1 MTHRLRIGRIARLRA
16 GGVVDGLRSKRWSVF
31 RVAAGAMVLTV
42 NVMAAVDFKR
52 DIQPIFSE
60 RCYSCHGAEKQKN
73 NLRLDRRA
81 NALAGGDSGSSIVVS
96 NSAESRL
103 YKYVAGLGEKVVMPA
118 KGERLTSNQVALI
131 KEWID
136 TGAVWPESVSD
147 VADNPANHWAFKA
160 PRFDLSKRR
169 PHDADLNRIDDFV
182 AKEQKARQL
191 IPAPEA
197 SRRTLIRR
205 LSLDLLGL
213 PPSPEE
219 VEAFVAD
226 KAADA
231 YEKLVGRLL
240 ASPHYGE
247 RWGRHWLDF
256 ARWAE
261 SESYEVNGFRSAAWR
276 YRDYV
281 VESFNRDKPYD
292 QFLREQ
298 IAGDELEPYS
308 DENIIATGFLSAARF
323 NANEEDKAV
332 QRNEPLVDM
341 ANATAAVTMGITMA
355 CAQCH
360 DHKFDPITTRDYYRV
375 QGFFVRGQ
383 MNSLLLRDTNL
394 WRAYEA
400 AGIPPAFE
408 TSSKLLK
415 QITEP
420 VRIKLAAEAKERLTS
435 EQREALAISADQR
448 TAEENEIAA
457 NAEKLLSASSD
468 RIEKVLS
475 EDDRKLVQELEK
487 KIAQLDKEIEEA
499 KPQTW
504 GFYSP
509 ATSPYKIE
517 IIPARGV
524 YPLPYEPAELK
535 KTVPAILRRGD
546 VHRPADK
553 LMPGLPEIISSNA
566 PSHVFAGTN
575 SFPTRR
581 TLVDWLT
588 STNSP
593 LTARVWVNLVW
604 QHHFGRGLVATSGD
618 FGLRGAKPSH
628 PELLDWLAN
637 ELIRSDW
644 STKHIHRLILLSN
657 TYRQSTRPDANNAAI
672 DPENK
677 FLWRWQPRRLEAEAI
692 RDSALVVSG
701 ELDRT
706 RRGQSIKPEDEEK
719 YLRRALYLR
728 QKRLDPSSMG
738 GLFDLPTANESCPK
752 RHVSTVAL
760 QPLYMMNS
768 EFMLNRSKAFAQRVR
783 ERAGEERESQITAAF
798 EIAFARMPEESELR
812 SARKLFGDSGGTD
825 KLVQFCHALLNANE
839 FVYLE

>member
-1 MTHRLRIGRIARLRA
+1 MTRWPLALIAVLAFARA
-16 GGVVDGLRSKRWSVF
+16 LAVG
-31 RVAAGAMVLTV
+31 AAVQSS
-42 NVMAAVDFKR
+42 VDFKR

-60 RCYSCHGAEKQKN
+60 RCYSCHGADKQKN
-73 NLRLDRRA
+73 NFRLDRRA
-81 NALAGGDSGSSIVVS
+81 NAFAGGDSGPSIVAS

-103 YKYVAGLGEKVVMPA
+103 YRYVAGLDEKIVMPA
-118 KGERLTSNQVALI
+118 KGERLTTNQVALI
-131 KEWID
+131 KNWID
-136 TGAVWPESVSD
+136 AGATWLEEI
-147 VADNPANHWAFKA
+147 VAENPANHWAFKPPQFA
-160 PRFDLSKRR
+160 ALMKGEPGI
-169 PHDADLNRIDDFV
+169 RIDEFV
-182 AKEQKARQL
+182 SKEHKARSL
-191 IPAPEA
+191 TAAPEA

-226 KAADA
+226 KSSNA
-231 YEKLVGRLL
+231 YEKLVERLL

-247 RWGRHWLDF
+247 HWGRHWLDY

-261 SESYEVNGFRSAAWR
+261 SESYEVNGFRPAAWH

-308 DENIIATGFLSAARF
+308 DENIIATGFLGAARF

-341 ANATAAVTMGITMA
+341 ANATASVTLGLSLG

-360 DHKFDPITTRDYYRV
+360 DHKFDPVTTRDYYRF

-383 MNSLLLRDTNL
+383 MNSLLLRETNL

-408 TSSKLLK
+408 TSKKLLK
-415 QITEP
+415 QITDP
-420 VRIKLAAEAKERLTS
+420 VRTRLAAEAEENLTP
-435 EQREALAISADQR
+435 EQHDALAIPMEQR
-448 TAEENEIAA
+448 TAEEAEIAM
-457 NAEKLLSASSD
+457 NAQNALNVSNSKVEKA
-468 RIEKVLS
+468 LS
-475 EDDRKLVQELEK
+475 EDDRKLAQELEK
-487 KIAQLDKEIEEA
+487 KIAQLDKEIEDA

-509 ATSPYKIE
+509 ATSPHKIE

-524 YPLPYEPAELK
+524 YPLPYEPAALK
-535 KTVPAILRRGD
+535 KTIPAVLRRGD
-546 VHRPADK
+546 VHRPTDK
-553 LMPGLPEIISSNA
+553 LMPGLPEIISGNA
-566 PSHVFAGTN
+566 PLCVASKTN
-575 SFPTRR
+575 SFSTRR
-581 TLVDWLT
+581 ALVDWLT

-593 LTARVWVNLVW
+593 LTARVYVNWIW

-618 FGLRGAKPSH
+618 FGLRGAKPTH
-628 PELLDWLAN
+628 PELLDWLAA
-637 ELIRSDW
+637 ELMRSGW
-644 STKHIHRLILLSN
+644 STKHIHRLILLSK
-657 TYRQSTRPDANNAAI
+657 TYRESAQPNAQNATI
-672 DPENK
+672 DFDNE
-677 FLWRWQPRRLEAEAI
+677 FLWRWRPRRLEAESI
-692 RDSALVVSG
+692 HDSALVVSG
-701 ELDRT
+701 ELNREH
-706 RRGQSIKPEDEEK
+706 GGASIKPEDEEQH
-719 YLRRALYLR
+719 LRRALYLR
-728 QKRLDPSSMG
+728 EKRIDPPPMAA
-738 GLFDLPTANESCPK
+738 LFDIPSANESCPK

-768 EFMLNRSKAFAQRVR
+768 QFMLKRAKAFAGRVQ
-783 ERAGEERESQITAAF
+783 ERAGAEMEKQIVMAF
-798 EIAFARMPEESELR
+798 EIAFARAPEEPELR
-812 SARKLFGDSGGTD
+812 GALKFFGENRTSEKLI
-825 KLVQFCHALLNANE
+825 QFCHALLNANE

>member
-1 MTHRLRIGRIARLRA
+1 MP
-16 GGVVDGLRSKRWSVF
+16 RWIRTLPAVF
-31 RVAAGAMVLTV
+31 WSPTLFLFATALVPNAAG
-42 NVMAAVDFKR
+42 VDFKR
-52 DIQPIFSE
+52 DVQPIFAE
-60 RCYSCHGAEKQKN
+60 RCYSCHGADKQRN

-81 NALAGGDSGSSIVVS
+81 AALAGGDSGPSIVAGS
-96 NSAESRL
+96 SSQSRL
-103 YKYVAGLGEKVVMPA
+103 YRYVAGLDEKIVMPA

-136 TGAVWPESVSD
+136 AGAPWPEEPEE
-147 VADNPANHWAFKA
+147 NPAAHWAFKPPA
-160 PRFDLSKRR
+160 FNASQTP
-169 PHDADLNRIDDFV
+169 PGNRIDEFI
-182 AKEQKARQL
+182 AREQRTRKLTA
-191 IPAPEA
+191 APEA
-197 SRRTLIRR
+197 SRRTLVRR
-205 LSLDLLGL
+205 LSIDLLGL
-213 PPSPEE
+213 PPEPQV

-226 KAADA
+226 KSADA
-231 YEKLVGRLL
+231 YEKLVERLL

-261 SESYEVNGFRSAAWR
+261 SEAYEVNGFRPAAWR

-298 IAGDELEPYS
+298 IAGDELEPHS
-308 DENIIATGFLSAARF
+308 DENIIATGFLGAARF

-341 ANATAAVTMGITMA
+341 ANATATVTMGLTLA

-360 DHKFDPITTRDYYRV
+360 DHKFDPITIRDYYRF

-394 WRAYEA
+394 WRAYETT
-400 AGIPPAFE
+400 GIPPAFE
-408 TSSKLLK
+408 TSKSLLK

-420 VRIKLAAEAKERLTS
+420 VRTKLAVEAKEKLTV
-435 EQREALAISADQR
+435 EQREALAIPAEQR
-448 TAEENEIAA
+448 TAEEAEIAA
-457 NAEKLLSASSD
+457 NADKLLNVSKD
-468 RIEKVLS
+468 KIEKALNV
-475 EDDRKLVQELEK
+475 EDRTLVQELEK
-487 KIAQLDKEIEEA
+487 KIAQLDKEIEDA
-499 KPQTW
+499 KPQAW

-509 ATSPYKIE
+509 ATSPHKIE

-535 KTVPAILRRGD
+535 KTIPVVLRRGD
-546 VHRPADK
+546 VHRPANK
-553 LMPGLPEIISSNA
+553 LKPGFPEIISSNA
-566 PSHVFAGTN
+566 PLAVFAGTN

-581 TLVDWLT
+581 AMVDWLT

-593 LTARVWVNLVW
+593 LTARVWVNWIW

-618 FGLRGAKPSH
+618 FGLRGAKPTH
-628 PELLDWLAN
+628 PELLDWLAA
-637 ELIRSDW
+637 EAMRGGW
-644 STKHIHRLILLSN
+644 STKHIHRLILLSK
-657 TYRQSTRPDANNAAI
+657 TYRQSAQPNANNAAI
-672 DPENK
+672 DPENE

-692 RDSALVVSG
+692 RDSALAVSG
-701 ELDRT
+701 ELDRA
-706 RRGQSIKPEDEEK
+706 RGGQSVKPEDEEQQ
-719 YLRRALYLR
+719 LRRALYLR
-728 QKRLDPSSMG
+728 QKRLDPPSMA

-752 RHVSTVAL
+752 RHVSTVTL

-768 EFMLNRSKAFAQRVR
+768 DFMFKRAKAFAKRVQEKGGEQR
-783 ERAGEERESQITAAF
+783 EKQIAVAF
-798 EIAFARMPEESELR
+798 EMAFARTPEESELR
-812 SARKLFGDSGGTD
+812 SALKFFGGTTASD
-825 KLVQFCHALLNANE
+825 RLVPFCHALLNANE